1 MPVSGIEDPR
11 DKPVRTSR
19 LGASL
24 MRLHGLAKVEN
35 REDSQPDNLFA
46 QWQQQWSGRRDQI
59 ASRLQIIESRLQ
71 DLSPDN
77 PRPRLNLVG
86 IPLEDE
92 AATA

>member
-1 MPVSGIEDPR
+1 MPVSGIEDQR
-11 DKPVRTSR
+11 DTPVRTSR

-24 MRLHGLAKVEN
+24 LRLHGLAHDEN
-35 REDSQPDNLFA
+35 REDTQTNNLFA

-71 DLSPDN
+71 DLRTDS

-86 IPLEDE
+86 ISLEDE
-92 AATA
+92 AASA